1 MVYCL
6 YIFKFK
12 LCPAFQDFFDFLYNS
27 WETVWYALV
36 STLSLL
42 TLIYSLFPWIYLP
55 EITHFLTRLKSAH
68 HKVRWFG
75 NVIKKL
81 LVLSI
86 SPSPCPFNCLLT
98 YHGSTAQP
106 DTDLYLVWLIL
117 YDVVKQNITVWSLL
131 NSFYSNFVW
140 FSCGV

>member
-1 MVYCL
+1 MFAPVYHL
-6 YIFKFK
+6 SSTNVLLSK
-12 LCPAFQDFFDFLYNS
+12 LLSTNFYLVVDY
-27 WETVWYALV
+27 VWYV
-36 STLSLL
+36 IVWTLFLL

-86 SPSPCPFNCLLT
+86 SPNPCPYNCLLLT
-98 YHGSTAQP
+98 CHGSTAR
-106 DTDLYLVWLIL
+106 LRFVS
-117 YDVVKQNITVWSLL
+117 SLA
-131 NSFYSNFVW
+131 NFIW
-140 FSCGV
+140 RRKTKYHCLKSIK